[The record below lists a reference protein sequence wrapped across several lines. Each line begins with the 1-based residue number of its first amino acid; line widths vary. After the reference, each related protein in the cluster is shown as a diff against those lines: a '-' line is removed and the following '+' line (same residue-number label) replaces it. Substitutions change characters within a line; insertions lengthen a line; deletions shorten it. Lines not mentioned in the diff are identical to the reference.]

1 MKILKIVFDWLVFLL
16 TGKGELAEEMVDKG
30 LIDYSGQG
38 RNKYG
43 KWGIME
49 ELWLPIIG
57 YEGLYDVSNL
67 GRIRNSRTNKIL
79 RFGKHRQGYKLVLIY
94 NM

>member
-1 MKILKIVFDWLVFLL
+1 MKILKNILNLFVFLI

-43 KWGIME
+43 K
-49 ELWLPIIG
+49 
-57 YEGLYDVSNL
+57 
-67 GRIRNSRTNKIL
+67 
-79 RFGKHRQGYKLVLIY
+79 
-94 NM
+94 

>member
-43 KWGIME
+43 K
-49 ELWLPIIG
+49 
-57 YEGLYDVSNL
+57 
-67 GRIRNSRTNKIL
+67 
-79 RFGKHRQGYKLVLIY
+79 
-94 NM
+94 